1 MNLAAVGFIT
11 CSHPKILELC
21 PWIPLPKRNL
31 TVCAGVDVTG
41 LWSSGERNG
50 LVEQPSNCSWTEDG
64 PAPPKGRQQSSGW
77 PRSSYPLRLVP
88 GCYSPVA
95 QVCPLPSAPHRIVF
109 LKLTRMLANQ
119 PPENSFCQNLREHV
133 AEIKQLFARVSGA
146 GEVSRRLTAMG
157 EELLGRG
164 GISTFH
170 AHFFTSWAELF
181 PSSGCVAR
189 RGVLCPPYGYE

>member
-1 MNLAAVGFIT
+1 MNSAAVGFIT

-21 PWIPLPKRNL
+21 PRIPLPKKNL
-31 TVCAGVDVTG
+31 TVCASVDVTG
-41 LWSSGERNG
+41 LW
-50 LVEQPSNCSWTEDG
+50 
-64 PAPPKGRQQSSGW
+64 RQQSSGW

-95 QVCPLPSAPHRIVF
+95 RVCPLPSASPRIVF

-133 AEIKQLFARVSGA
+133 AEMKQLFDRVSGA
-146 GEVSRRLTAMG
+146 GEVSRCLTAMG
-157 EELLGRG
+157 EELLRRG
-164 GISTFH
+164 GISTFR